1 MNRSRATRR
10 RSASPGQVRL
20 SNSPETK
27 NQSEPSDMNE
37 DTVVQTW
44 GVSLQQAT
52 LTLQLASAAIQ
63 GLGDPE
69 AHFEDMNPLRKC
81 ALELA
86 VHLRA
91 IPMPTYAPPEAS
103 IGSLIQTNAEQAKA
117 LAQNANSITVLTH
130 ILDSQPTVTGT
141 PPAGMPT
148 AQIGLSDSIHAPV
161 KWTSH
166 LKCSDNPLPIRP
178 SPKKKAPVA
187 PLPTNPSQWN
197 HNRCLLIEFYP
208 KVA

>member
-1 MNRSRATRR
+1 TNRSCATRCH
-10 RSASPGQVRL
+10 SASPSQVRL
-20 SNSPETK
+20 SNSPETE

-37 DTVVQTW
+37 DTIVQTW

-81 ALELA
+81 TLELA
-86 VHLRA
+86 IHLRA
-91 IPMPTYAPPEAS
+91 IPMPTYTPLEAS

-117 LAQNANSITVLTH
+117 LAQNANSIAVLTH
-130 ILDSQPTVTGT
+130 ILDSQPT
-141 PPAGMPT
+141 
-148 AQIGLSDSIHAPV
+148 ISLSDSIHAPV

-166 LKCSDNPLPIRP
+166 LKRSDNPLPIRP
-178 SPKKKAPVA
+178 SPKKKAPR
-187 PLPTNPSQWN
+187 N
-197 HNRCLLIEFYP
+197 HNRHLLIEFYP
-208 KVA
+208 KGQAGLCPHISQWRAYNN